1 MPEICRFL
9 GIVMLEVTAASYVD
23 QFRIRIRFSNGN
35 EGIVVLADALW
46 GPMFEPLKD
55 PAVFCRFEVSD
66 VLHTVRWENDA
77 DLAPKYLHQKMVEQS
92 KDRERKNV
100 LRNG

>member
-1 MPEICRFL
+1 
-9 GIVMLEVTAASYVD
+9 MLEVTAAQYVD
-23 QFRIRIRFSNGN
+23 QFRIRIRFNNGD
-35 EGIVVLADALW
+35 EGVVDLADALW

-55 PAVFCRFEVSD
+55 PAIFRRFQVSD

-77 DLAPKYLHQKMVEQS
+77 DLAPEYLHQKMVEQS
-92 KDRERKNV
+92 DARERENV